1 MQSTG
6 ENLDIHIT
14 GPLLSGIETLPS
26 TSETDT
32 TPYELKNMPGW
43 RCICTLP
50 IAFLHRTKDK
60 EIAYANHCR
69 KSQGPL

>member
-32 TPYELKNMPGW
+32 TPYELKKHARMEMH
-43 RCICTLP
+43 
-50 IAFLHRTKDK
+50 LHNTDSLFTS
-60 EIAYANHCR
+60 N
-69 KSQGPL
+69 QG